1 MLTKKFFQIV
11 HHLMIIIVPIIFIIL
26 PLIYIKYIAWI
37 PLALVITWV
46 IFNGCIINTLHD
58 NKANINTNQTDNI
71 TPILKLFSKT
81 LANYINKKYLQNTNR
96 LTYIV
101 FFYFVLLVTIV
112 CYRLIFN
119 IDFIKLQSKQG

>member
-1 MLTKKFFQIV
+1 MLTKKYFEIV

-46 IFNGCIINTLHD
+46 IFNGCIINILHD
-58 NKANINTNQTDNI
+58 NKANINTNQSDNV

-96 LTYIV
+96 ITYISSV
-101 FFYFVLLVTIV
+101 YFILLVTIV
-112 CYRLIFN
+112 CYRLIYN
-119 IDFIKLQSKQG
+119 INVINI

>member
-1 MLTKKFFQIV
+1 MLTKKYFEIV

-58 NKANINTNQTDNI
+58 NKANINTNQTDNV

-96 LTYIV
+96 ITYIV
-101 FFYFVLLVTIV
+101 FFYFILLVTIV
-112 CYRLIFN
+112 CYRLIYN

>member
-96 LTYIV
+96 ITYIM
-101 FFYFVLLVTIV
+101 FFYFILLITIA
-112 CYRLIFN
+112 CYRLIYN
-119 IDFIKLQSKQG
+119 INVINI

>member
-1 MLTKKFFQIV
+1 MLTKKYFEIV

-58 NKANINTNQTDNI
+58 NKANINTNQTDNV

-96 LTYIV
+96 ITYISSV
-101 FFYFVLLVTIV
+101 YFILLVTIV
-112 CYRLIFN
+112 CYRLIYN
-119 IDFIKLQSKQG
+119 IDFIKLQSKQV

>member
-11 HHLMIIIVPIIFIIL
+11 HHLMIIIVLLIFIIL

-58 NKANINTNQTDNI
+58 NKANINTNQTDNV

-96 LTYIV
+96 ITYIV

-112 CYRLIFN
+112 CYRLIYN
-119 IDFIKLQSKQG
+119 IDFIKLQSKQV

>member
-1 MLTKKFFQIV
+1 MLAKKYFELL
-11 HHLMIIIVPIIFIIL
+11 HYLMILILPIIFTLL

-37 PLALVITWV
+37 PIVVVFSWV
-46 IFNGCIINTLHD
+46 IFNGCLINTLHD

-101 FFYFVLLVTIV
+101 FFYFISLITFVS
-112 CYRLIFN
+112 YRLIYN
-119 IDFIKLQSKQG
+119 IDIK

>member
-11 HHLMIIIVPIIFIIL
+11 HYLMILIL
-26 PLIYIKYIAWI
+26 PLIYILIPLIYIKYITWI
-37 PLALVITWV
+37 PLAIAFSWI

-71 TPILKLFSKT
+71 TPLLKLFSKT

-96 LTYIV
+96 ITYISSV
-101 FFYFVLLVTIV
+101 YFILLVTII
-112 CYRLIFN
+112 CYRLIYN
-119 IDFIKLQSKQG
+119 IDILK

>member
-1 MLTKKFFQIV
+1 MLTKKYFEIV

-37 PLALVITWV
+37 PLTLVITWV

-58 NKANINTNQTDNI
+58 NKANINTNQTDNV

-96 LTYIV
+96 ITYISSV
-101 FFYFVLLVTIV
+101 YFILLVTIV
-112 CYRLIFN
+112 CYRLIYN
-119 IDFIKLQSKQG
+119 IDFIKLQSKQV

>member
-1 MLTKKFFQIV
+1 MLTKKYFEIV

-58 NKANINTNQTDNI
+58 NKANINTNQTDNV

-96 LTYIV
+96 ITYISSV
-101 FFYFVLLVTIV
+101 YFILLVTIV
-112 CYRLIFN
+112 CYRLIYN